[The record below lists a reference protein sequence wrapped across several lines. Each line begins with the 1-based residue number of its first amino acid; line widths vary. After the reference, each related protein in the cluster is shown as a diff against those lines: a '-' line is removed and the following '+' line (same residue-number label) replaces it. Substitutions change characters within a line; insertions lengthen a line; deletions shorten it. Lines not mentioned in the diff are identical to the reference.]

1 MPASLRSN
9 LLLSLAVLALGAA
22 PAVAQNTAPPAA
34 QPPVRATP
42 DGFMV
47 DFQDQDIRV
56 VLSALAEAGGLNV
69 TFSGLPNTRT
79 TLRLNQPIPREQIID
94 VIRDI
99 AQSNNL
105 DVTEEGSLI
114 RIERRTPLRGQ
125 LQIAASD
132 MQLYTYRLKHASAT
146 EVAPVLMSLFS
157 GIPIVRNAQ
166 ANTPRSPAV
175 FQLPPR
181 VQQRGGQQEP
191 PSRAVRATPRGAV
204 ILQPGGEPVM
214 VGGGVDIPDDVP
226 DEVRARMEQ
235 TLARMQQA
243 LGNAQ
248 QRQQPG
254 NGLTLSNSAGEIRI
268 VAEPSSNS
276 LLVRAT
282 PQDWAL
288 VQQLVQTIDLRPL
301 QVLIEV
307 TIAEVRRTSELNVGV
322 SGTATHTDRGDATP
336 DVVAKLPSSASA
348 RDFVLALAGAN
359 GTIDFDVALNALASR
374 GDLRVLSLPI
384 IIAQNNK
391 EAVLNVGSSRPFVQV
406 SQSGVLDPT
415 AVVQTIQYLDV
426 GTVLTITPTINA
438 DGYVNLQVSQQA
450 NSATNE
456 IQIDAPVLSKREAT
470 TQVFVR
476 DGQTTV
482 IGGLADNT
490 RDHSRSGIPLLS
502 RLPLIGGLFGNTSHN
517 DVTSELFLFLTPHVI
532 SGDEDID
539 RLRDAVRDGSVLL
552 KQVPTAPMIP
562 PRPADTI
569 PVPPPTA
576 PPAARPDTSA
586 GAPSAGRRPR
596 VPAAPAPRVPPS
608 PPPASPVTTPP
619 PMPGEGA

>member
-1 MPASLRSN
+1 VAVGVVTSP
-9 LLLSLAVLALGAA
+9 LA
-22 PAVAQNTAPPAA
+22 AQDTPPPAA
-34 QPPVRATP
+34 PPVRATP
-42 DGFMV
+42 GGFMV

-105 DVTEEGSLI
+105 EMSEEGALI
-114 RIERRTPLRGQ
+114 RIERRAAQRPQ
-125 LQIAASD
+125 FQVAASQ
-132 MQLYTYRLKHASAT
+132 MQLYTYRLKHASAS
-146 EVAPVLMSLFS
+146 EVAPVLMGLFS
-157 GIPIVRNAQ
+157 GIPIVRGPNV
-166 ANTPRSPAV
+166 ANTPPSPAT
-175 FQLPPR
+175 FQVPR
-181 VQQRGGQQEP
+181 VQRGGQQNP
-191 PSRAVRATPRGAV
+191 PDRDPDVVTTATPRSFTFV
-204 ILQPGGEPVM
+204 QPGGERVTVRP
-214 VGGGVDIPDDVP
+214 GAAEIPADVP

-235 TLARMQQA
+235 VAARLQQA

-248 QRQQPG
+248 QPG
-254 NGLTLSNSAGEIRI
+254 GGLTLSNSAGEIRI
-268 VAEPSSNS
+268 VPEETSNS

-288 VQQLVQTIDLRPL
+288 IQQLVQSIDLRPL

-307 TIAEVRRTSELNVGV
+307 TIAEVRRSSDLNVGV
-322 SGTATHTDRGDATP
+322 SGTVTHTDRGDATP
-336 DVVAKLPSSASA
+336 DVVAKLPSAASA
-348 RDFVLALAGAN
+348 RDFVLQLAGAN
-359 GTIDFDVALNALASR
+359 GTIDFDVALNALATR

-391 EAVLNVGSSRPFVQV
+391 QAVLNVGSRRPFVQV

-438 DGYVNLQVSQQA
+438 DGYVNLQVQQTA

-456 IQIDAPVLSKREAT
+456 IQFDAPVISTREAT

-490 RDHSRSGIPLLS
+490 RDRSRSGIPILS
-502 RLPLIGGLFGNTSHN
+502 RIPLLGALFGNTQHN

-532 SGDEDID
+532 SGDDDID
-539 RLRDAVRDGSVLL
+539 RLRDAVREGSVLL
-552 KQVPTAPMIP
+552 KQLPTEPMIP

-569 PVPPPTA
+569 PVPPPPRPDSSAAA
-576 PPAARPDTSA
+576 PPAVRIQ
-586 GAPSAGRRPR
+586 RPR
-596 VPAAPAPRVPPS
+596 VPATPAPTVPP
-608 PPPASPVTTPP
+608 TPP
-619 PMPGEGA
+619 PTATLTPMAAPRGAGA